1 MYKKERVTQKLSYWH
16 TTGAEPLLNLTVGQL
31 LDRAVER
38 WGDKV
43 AFVSLYQGHSITYR
57 EARDKADRLAAGL
70 LQLGLSHGD
79 RLGIWGPNSTE
90 WYISRLAASRAGLI
104 AVQIDPAYQGP
115 QLLHSINKV
124 DVKALIC
131 AEFYKTNSCYQ
142 ILRSVI
148 PELDGYPESGVE
160 IKGSKTP
167 SLRTLVIMS
176 DKHYR
181 GAYRLQDVIASAN
194 PETLT
199 TIRELQA
206 MIRHDEPCAI
216 QFTSGTTG
224 SPKAAVLSHYSIVNT
239 SMVAGRRWEL
249 SSEESKLAVMT
260 QFCHTAGIIL
270 GIIMGL
276 CHGVTLF
283 IPAPVF
289 DARKTLECIVQ
300 EKCTHVFATPSLWVE
315 LIATSHELGTK
326 VTSLQVASCGAA
338 PSSPQLASQI
348 METFNLR
355 QLSMSYGMT
364 ETSVILISLPGEEF
378 EHALQAVGHVADH
391 VEVKIVDKEGCMVP
405 MGTPGE
411 LCVRGHGV
419 MLGYWNDEE
428 KTREF
433 MDSDGWAKTG
443 DQFVL
448 QEDGYG
454 RMVGRLKDIII
465 RIGDKIFPKEIEDL
479 FMEHPDVL
487 EVQAFGVPDPKVG
500 EEISVFLRLRQG
512 ATLTEQDVRDYFR
525 DKVAEY
531 RIPRYIRFVKDF
543 ERTVIGKVQK
553 YRLLE
558 QLQQEL
564 NTKH

>member
-1 MYKKERVTQKLSYWH
+1 
-16 TTGAEPLLNLTVGQL
+16 
-31 LDRAVER
+31 
-38 WGDKV
+38 
-43 AFVSLYQGHSITYR
+43 
-57 EARDKADRLAAGL
+57 
-70 LQLGLSHGD
+70 
-79 RLGIWGPNSTE
+79 
-90 WYISRLAASRAGLI
+90 
-104 AVQIDPAYQGP
+104 
-115 QLLHSINKV
+115 
-124 DVKALIC
+124 
-131 AEFYKTNSCYQ
+131 
-142 ILRSVI
+142 
-148 PELDGYPESGVE
+148 
-160 IKGSKTP
+160 
-167 SLRTLVIMS
+167 
-176 DKHYR
+176 
-181 GAYRLQDVIASAN
+181 
-194 PETLT
+194 
-199 TIRELQA
+199 
-206 MIRHDEPCAI
+206 
-216 QFTSGTTG
+216 
-224 SPKAAVLSHYSIVNT
+224 
-239 SMVAGRRWEL
+239 
-249 SSEESKLAVMT
+249 
-260 QFCHTAGIIL
+260 
-270 GIIMGL
+270 
-276 CHGVTLF
+276 
-283 IPAPVF
+283 
-289 DARKTLECIVQ
+289 
-300 EKCTHVFATPSLWVE
+300 
-315 LIATSHELGTK
+315 
-326 VTSLQVASCGAA
+326 
-338 PSSPQLASQI
+338 
-348 METFNLR
+348 
-355 QLSMSYGMT
+355 MSYGMT